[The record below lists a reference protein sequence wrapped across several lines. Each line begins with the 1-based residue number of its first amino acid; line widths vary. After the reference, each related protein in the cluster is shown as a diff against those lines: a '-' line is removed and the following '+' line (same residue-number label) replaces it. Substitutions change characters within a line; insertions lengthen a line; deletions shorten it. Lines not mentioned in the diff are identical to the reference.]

1 MVSMLADFW
10 ILMVERGWALAL
22 LRGSAITIAIGLL
35 GMSLGFIIATP
46 LAVLRWQ
53 KVIAVS
59 QLVDAYSIVVR
70 GVPGLLVIYLL
81 FFGSV
86 DWVKTITTAFGYQDS
101 VDNAYPY
108 IIGVIAIAAISCA
121 YSIEVIRGALQA
133 VPHGLLEA
141 ARSLALPGKVT
152 FFRITFPLALRLALG
167 GINNVWQMTIKDTS
181 LISVVGLQE
190 LMRTAAI
197 AAGITRSPL
206 LFYCI
211 AAALFFGM
219 TTISQSLF
227 SRAERALNRGFGGR

>member
-1 MVSMLADFW
+1 MVSMLVDFW
-10 ILMVERGWALAL
+10 VLMVERGWALAL
-22 LRGSAITIAIGLL
+22 LRGSAVTIVIGLI
-35 GMSLGFIIATP
+35 GMSLGFVVATP

-53 KVIAVS
+53 KVTGVS
-59 QLVDAYSIVVR
+59 QLIDAYSILVR

-86 DWVKTITTAFGYQDS
+86 NWVKAVTATFGYQDS
-101 VDNAYPY
+101 ADNAYPY

-121 YSIEVIRGALQA
+121 YSIEVMRGALQA
-133 VPHGLLEA
+133 VPYGLLEA
-141 ARSLALPGKVT
+141 ARSLALPT
-152 FFRITFPLALRLALG
+152 RITFLRITLPLALRLALG

-197 AAGITRSPL
+197 GAGITRSPL

-211 AAALFFGM
+211 AASLFFCM
-219 TTISQSLF
+219 TAVSQTLF
-227 SRAERALNRGFGGR
+227 SRAERALNRGFGGQ